1 MVEFKLNPKPTFK
14 ADVTVPR
21 PGDEDGVLTFTFKH
35 KKRTQLEL
43 LEKSLRE
50 TLEQQSETGVYSN
63 EPMAD
68 FLMEICA
75 GWALPDEFNRENML
89 VLLDNYPRAF
99 DSIATLF
106 TRELMAARGKN

>member
-1 MVEFKLNPKPTFK
+1 MAEFKLNPKPTFK
-14 ADVTVPR
+14 ADVSIPR

-35 KKRTQLEL
+35 KTRSQLER
-43 LEKSLRE
+43 LEKTLRE
-50 TLEQQSETGVYSN
+50 TSEQLSETGTYSN

-75 GWALPDEFNRENML
+75 GWALAEEFNRENML

-99 DSIATLF
+99 DSIATQF
-106 TRELMAARGKN
+106 TRELMAVRGKN

>member
-14 ADVTVPR
+14 ADVSIPR

-35 KKRTQLEL
+35 KSRSQLEL
-43 LEKSLRE
+43 LEKSLRD
-50 TLEQQSETGVYSN
+50 TSEQLSSTGIYSN

-68 FLMEICA
+68 FLMEICV
-75 GWALPDEFNRENML
+75 GWALPDAFSRENML

-99 DSIATLF
+99 DSIATMF